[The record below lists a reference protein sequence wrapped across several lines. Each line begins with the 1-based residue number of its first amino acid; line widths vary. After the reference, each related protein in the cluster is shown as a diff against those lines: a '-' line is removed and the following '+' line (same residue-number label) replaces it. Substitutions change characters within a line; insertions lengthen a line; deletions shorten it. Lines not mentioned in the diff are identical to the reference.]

1 MRRDERMM
9 DRQANQTEDLQ
20 RELQDLKKK

>member
-1 MRRDERMM
+1 MRQDERMM